1 VTVSE
6 PAGKL
11 DTPKLAVPALV
22 VAVPRTVPLNVKVIV
37 SPFGMVLEVEVTVA
51 VKVPVWPT
59 SEGFGEELSVVVVTD
74 LVDAVTVSCTVVV
87 WVTDP
92 SVPVTVSV

>member
-1 VTVSE
+1 MSE

-11 DTPKLAVPALV
+11 DTLKLADPALV

-51 VKVPVWPT
+51 VKVTVSPT
-59 SEGFGEELSVVVVTD
+59 SEGFAEEPSVEVVID
-74 LVDAVTVSCTVVV
+74 LVGAVTVSCTVVG

-92 SVPVTVSV
+92 SVPVTVRV

>member
-1 VTVSE
+1 
-6 PAGKL
+6 
-11 DTPKLAVPALV
+11 V
-22 VAVPRTVPLNVKVIV
+22 VI
-37 SPFGMVLEVEVTVA
+37 
-51 VKVPVWPT
+51 
-59 SEGFGEELSVVVVTD
+59 D

>member
-22 VAVPRTVPLNVKVIV
+22 VAVPRTVPLSVKVIV
-37 SPFGMVLEVEVTVA
+37 SPFGMVFEVEVTVA
-51 VKVPVWPT
+51 VKV
-59 SEGFGEELSVVVVTD
+59 
-74 LVDAVTVSCTVVV
+74 TV
-87 WVTDP
+87 
-92 SVPVTVSV
+92 

>member
-1 VTVSE
+1 MTVSE

-37 SPFGMVLEVEVTVA
+37 APFGMVFEVTVA
-51 VKVPVWPT
+51 VKV
-59 SEGFGEELSVVVVTD
+59 
-74 LVDAVTVSCTVVV
+74 TV
-87 WVTDP
+87 
-92 SVPVTVSV
+92 

>member
-22 VAVPRTVPLNVKVIV
+22 VAVPRTVPLNVRVIV

-51 VKVPVWPT
+51 VKVTVWPT
-59 SEGFGEELSVVVVTD
+59 SEGFGEELSVEVVID
-74 LVDAVTVSCTVVV
+74 LVGAVTVSCTVVV

>member
-11 DTPKLAVPALV
+11 DTPKLAVPAV
-22 VAVPRTVPLNVKVIV
+22 VAAVPRTVPLNVKVIF
-37 SPFGMVLEVEVTVA
+37 SPFGMVFEVTVA
-51 VKVPVWPT
+51 VKVTVCPT
-59 SEGFGEELSVVVVTD
+59 TEGFGEELSVVVVID
-74 LVDAVTVSCTVVV
+74 LVGTVTVSCTVLVC
-87 WVTDP
+87 VTDP